1 MAESVIFPQPSG
13 ASYSIPDVND
23 ENWGQNV
30 TNYLLAIPNGVPPT
44 SGLFTLTG
52 DLSFGTGFGIL
63 SKYFTTVA
71 LNPAASGIVRLAN
84 TDTIAWRNAAH
95 SGDNVLS
102 VSTNALQYNGQ
113 NVLVAGSGGFVSSL
127 TSDGTSLF
135 VNAGSGPA
143 AGAVALTLA
152 QSIATNATPSFS
164 ALTLLAGGSAVFNN
178 TGNTAS
184 VSVHAPTSPTTYA
197 LTLPTAQGAANSFLK
212 NDGSGGLSFAAASG
226 NFVSSITGTANE
238 VIASAA
244 TGAVTL
250 SLPQAIAAASSPTFA
265 ALTLTSTSPQI
276 GLVGNNPA
284 IVLNSSSA
292 NPIIEL
298 LPPGASFGLGFQ
310 ASATTQS
317 ANRFYTI
324 PDAGSAANVM
334 LDAGNYTLTGTW
346 TNATLITPALGTP
359 SAIVLTHGTGLSLA
373 TGVTGNLAVTNLNSG
388 TSASSAT
395 FWRGDG
401 TWAAPSG
408 NGTVNSGTATHL
420 SYYATTTNAVSD
432 ANGQTINGTYTL
444 SGGAGALAMSSSTIA
459 MGANKITGLA
469 NGTASTDAAAFGQI
483 KVLQTVQT
491 TYTTTSSTSNATYT
505 ATGFTVAITP
515 TSSSNRILL
524 MVNHMLQTSGTNA
537 AVTTLYTGG
546 SDILSGTANGYARVS
561 STVGTEEAAVSYQYI
576 HSPATTSA
584 TTYEIRLKSGGG
596 TAQVG
601 DGTISMIAMEIV

>member
-63 SKYFTTVA
+63 SKYFVTVA
-71 LNPAASGIVRLAN
+71 LNPAASGVVRLAN
-84 TDTIAWRNAAH
+84 TDTVAWRNHAGG
-95 SGDNVLS
+95 GDDVLS
-102 VSTNALQYNGQ
+102 VDSSDRLLYNGGI
-113 NVLVAGSGGFVSSL
+113 VL
-127 TSDGTSLF
+127 TSS
-135 VNAGSGPA
+135 
-143 AGAVALTLA
+143 
-152 QSIATNATPSFS
+152 
-164 ALTLLAGGSAVFNN
+164 AGG
-178 TGNTAS
+178 
-184 VSVHAPTSPTTYA
+184 
-197 LTLPTAQGAANSFLK
+197 
-212 NDGSGGLSFAAASG
+212 
-226 NFVSSITGTANE
+226 FVSSITGTANQ
-238 VIASAA
+238 VIASAS

-250 SLPQAIAAASSPTFA
+250 SLPQSIATSSSPTFTG
-265 ALTLTSTSPQI
+265 LTIGTGQI
-276 GLVGNNPA
+276 TIG
-284 IVLNSSSA
+284 SSSA
-292 NPIIEL
+292 GII
-298 LPPGASFGLGFQ
+298 GSASFSVSAGGGVLQLAGATIALSGVLDAASHKITNLSSGTAAGNALAFGQALNGSTITLPNTTNQIILGTTNTVTLNSTAP
-310 ASATTQS
+310 ASSAVYTIADVGTTGTFLMSTGAQSVAGTKTFPTATNFTS
-317 ANRFYTI
+317 GFSVINAGGGVHTMALRIANLAADSNYTI
-324 PDAGSAANVM
+324 PDAGASSTFLLSGWGQIVNADINASAA
-334 LDAGNYTLTGTW
+334 
-346 TNATLITPALGTP
+346 I
-359 SAIVLTHGTGLSLA
+359 AISKLA
-373 TGVTGNLAVTNLNSG
+373 TTGALPVTALNSG

-444 SGGAGALAMSSSTIA
+444 SGGAGALTMSSSTIA

-491 TYTTTSSTSNATYT
+491 TYTTTSSTANATYT

-537 AVTTLYTGG
+537 AITTLFTGG

-561 STVGTEEAAVSYQYI
+561 STAGTEEAAVSYQYI
-576 HSPATTSA
+576 HSPASSGSPV
-584 TTYEIRLKSGGG
+584 TYEIRLKSGGG